1 MLRTAETSSHMPSTS
16 RASVPMQ
23 GPMVRRDLTSCPRPG
38 LSRVIY
44 PCYSQNS
51 ASKIVRHLHL
61 HIHFG
66 SRSVYLTIPV
76 RPRVTWLD
84 PQATLKLQGQ
94 PPYIFLKRQC
104 FPLQLITHP
113 QADHETA
120 RTFCRLETLTLM
132 RSPRRYP
139 SKAAY
144 CLSHHSRKYQL
155 GACSSNSDS
164 GTSP

>member
-1 MLRTAETSSHMPSTS
+1 
-16 RASVPMQ
+16 MQ
-23 GPMVRRDLTSCPRPG
+23 GPIGSVGLQVLSEAW

-76 RPRVTWLD
+76 SSRVTWLD

-120 RTFCRLETLTLM
+120 RRFCTLETLALM
-132 RSPRRYP
+132 RSPHRRP
-139 SKAAY
+139 SKPVD
-144 CLSHHSRKYQL
+144 CLP
-155 GACSSNSDS
+155 SSFSQILAVCLLLWF
-164 GTSP
+164 

>member
-1 MLRTAETSSHMPSTS
+1 MPWTS
-16 RASVPMQ
+16 RASIPMQ

-44 PCYSQNS
+44 PCCSQNS

-76 RPRVTWLD
+76 KPRVTWLD
-84 PQATLKLQGQ
+84 PQATLKLQGR

-120 RTFCRLETLTLM
+120 REFCRLETLTLM
-132 RSPRRYP
+132 RSPQRHS

-144 CLSHHSRKYQL
+144 CFAHHSCKYQL
-155 GACSSNSDS
+155 CACSSNSDS
-164 GTSP
+164 GTPP

>member
-1 MLRTAETSSHMPSTS
+1 MPSTS
-16 RASVPMQ
+16 QTSVPMQ
-23 GPMVRRDLTSCPRPG
+23 GPMVRRGLTSCPRPG

-51 ASKIVRHLHL
+51 ASKNVRHLHL

-120 RTFCRLETLTLM
+120 RRFCKTGD
-132 RSPRRYP
+132 
-139 SKAAY
+139 AY
-144 CLSHHSRKYQL
+144 T
-155 GACSSNSDS
+155 NV
-164 GTSP
+164 